1 MAAASVRSIKE
12 LIVQAIVECVPNFSE
27 GRRPEVIDAIVAAI
41 AAVPGAQVLDVQSD
55 ADHNR
60 TVVTFVGEPEAALE
74 GAFQGARQAAEL
86 IDLNVHQGAH
96 PRMGA
101 TDVIPFI
108 PVRGVSMDDCVALAR
123 RLGQRIGD
131 ELAIPVYLYAKAASR
146 PERESLPAVRK
157 GEFEG
162 LRDLI
167 VSDPGRTPD
176 FGPRHMGPAGTT
188 AVGARPFLI
197 AFNVYL
203 NTGDVEIAKKIAK
216 TLRFSSG
223 GLRYV
228 QAMGVLVE
236 GQAQVSM
243 NLTDFRQTAMQ
254 TALEMVRREA
264 ARYGALVTR
273 SELVGMLP
281 QQALLDVACWYL
293 QLEGFH
299 SEQVLENRLM
309 A

>member
-1 MAAASVRSIKE
+1 M
-12 LIVQAIVECVPNFSE
+12 QQIVECVPNFSE
-27 GRRPEVIDAIVAAI
+27 GRRQEVIDAIVAAI
-41 AAVPGAQVLDVQSD
+41 AAVPGTKVLDVQSD

-74 GAFQGARQAAEL
+74 GAFQGARQAAAL
-86 IDLNVHQGAH
+86 IDLTVHRGEH

-108 PVRGVSMDDCVALAR
+108 PVRGVSMEECVALAR

-131 ELAIPVYLYAKAASR
+131 ELALPVYLYAKAATR

-162 LRDLI
+162 IRELI
-167 VSDPGRTPD
+167 GSDPARTPD
-176 FGPRHMGPAGTT
+176 FGPRQMGPAGAT

-203 NTGDVEIAKKIAK
+203 NTADVEIAKKIAK

-243 NLTDFRQTAMQ
+243 NLTDFRQTAMH
-254 TALEMVRREA
+254 TVLEMVRREA
-264 ARYGALVTR
+264 ARYGAAVTR

-281 QQALLDVACWYL
+281 QQALMDAACWYL
-293 QLEGFH
+293 QLDGFKPD
-299 SEQVLENRLM
+299 QVLENRLM
-309 A
+309 S